1 MLENRLFFVLFISSN
16 RIGKIWCQSQPPHVL
31 NGHKEASY
39 CPTSSNSELFKYEK
53 NTYIKTNFSNDYT
66 NFKRIMP
73 NTYDIY
79 FLGLKMFWNG

>member
-1 MLENRLFFVLFISSN
+1 MLEKQLVFLVIFISSS
-16 RIGKIWCQSQPPHVL
+16 RIGKTWCQSPTSNVL

-53 NTYIKTNFSNDYT
+53 NTYIKRNFSNEYT

-73 NTYDIY
+73 NII
-79 FLGLKMFWNG
+79 FIF

>member
-1 MLENRLFFVLFISSN
+1 MLEKRLVFLVIFISSS
-16 RIGKIWCQSQPPHVL
+16 RIGKTWFQSPTSVSHVL

-73 NTYDIY
+73 NII
-79 FLGLKMFWNG
+79 FIFCKWK

>member
-1 MLENRLFFVLFISSN
+1 MLEKRLVFLVIFISSS
-16 RIGKIWCQSQPPHVL
+16 RIGKIWCQSPTPHVL

-53 NTYIKTNFSNDYT
+53 NTYYIKINFSNDYT

-73 NTYDIY
+73 NII
-79 FLGLKMFWNG
+79 FIF